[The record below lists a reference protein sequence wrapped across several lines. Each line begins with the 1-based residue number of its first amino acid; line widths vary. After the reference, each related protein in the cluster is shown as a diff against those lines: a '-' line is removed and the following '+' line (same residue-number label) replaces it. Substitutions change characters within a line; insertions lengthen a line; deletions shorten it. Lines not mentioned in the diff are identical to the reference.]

1 MGAGAS
7 ELERKGAEEAIS
19 RITGKCLNTSD
30 KSFRK
35 NTLDTD
41 NSPYTLM
48 SEGSETTAFWLVEQC
63 ALQQDS
69 KLSNSTC
76 RNAIGGEKEY
86 AKIVDTDAMENA
98 KLFVC
103 SNATGA
109 TNPPIPLFRS

>member
-1 MGAGAS
+1 
-7 ELERKGAEEAIS
+7 
-19 RITGKCLNTSD
+19 
-30 KSFRK
+30 
-35 NTLDTD
+35 
-41 NSPYTLM
+41 M

-109 TNPPIPLFRS
+109 TNPPFHCFGVNQTTYFLIRQNDSRGNWRGLHPGRSHFG